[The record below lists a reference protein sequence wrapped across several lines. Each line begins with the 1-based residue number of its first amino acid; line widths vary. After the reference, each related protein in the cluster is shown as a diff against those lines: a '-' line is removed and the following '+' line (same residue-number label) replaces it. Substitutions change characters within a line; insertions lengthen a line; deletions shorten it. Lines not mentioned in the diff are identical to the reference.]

1 MAYNRQTFVD
11 GQILTAAHLNTIENN
26 IDERFKEAIVNPPT
40 ASIGQNLIVKSID
53 ESGKPIEWEASDII
67 TDETLTWEN
76 GVLRANIAET
86 VDYNIELPVKSSAV
100 SDRFV
105 ALRSGGRNLFIGT
118 RDFSGDKWENWSLA
132 QWRTADETFEGLTV
146 KKKSTA
152 WSGITQS
159 VQVKVGL
166 DYTLSAWIKC
176 TEGAQI
182 VFYGENTNRN
192 DTSVTKMCGTDWRR
206 VHMTFSPYADGNC
219 KPRFENTVEGETMY
233 ICGLKLERSNIASDW
248 SPAPTP
254 EEINALP
261 ITGGTLSGDL
271 KLTDG
276 TNQRKINIY
285 RNIDDSQ
292 YELQHSIN
300 YEGKGF
306 FSVYKNS
313 NEINMIKLGENST
326 EFSKPIAVSGGATS
340 DVATQTRENLGI
352 TDHGVTPEMYGA
364 VGTDTM
370 STETTS
376 VDAQAFKKMIN
387 SGAKRFVFETGRTY
401 HFYGV
406 LRTWSFPEGA
416 IIEGN
421 GATLKIM
428 DGAYGST
435 KTCLFT
441 FGSNSEI
448 SNLNL
453 DGATMIVN
461 GSHIRVN
468 NCHAINSRGNG
479 FTVHMSAAKENND
492 IVFDKCTSDGSNGHG
507 FAISNDQT
515 FESTV
520 NINGSHTNDI
530 RYISCVAR
538 NSNNTIADYNWSAG
552 FCVDYKGVWAEDVS
566 EDYKAYI
573 NNILYTDCVS
583 EENAESGY
591 HCEFN
596 IIESTNVVYRGCISK
611 NNGTK
616 ESPEYGAGFLYR
628 KGIIIDQCK
637 ADGCLTPIY
646 TDEIESVNDIMNIG
660 LFTDGFNYA
669 DFVTDKYSSNINRG
683 IYYYGDITS
692 NTIEQLQMKRIN
704 DTRLLTTGIDGAI
717 SDTTTGFISVAN
729 DLNYEH
735 AKILTPI
742 IPLINRGV
750 VKYGLELISQVA
762 AESPKNIQVSLVTMN
777 YNLSN
782 ISVVKST
789 SLTPPVDT
797 NSQIKFADEIAVS
810 DLSSDVAYVGIFL
823 DLLDGTTGADNSIPI
838 IKNMYIESKIEEIP
852 NDEDIIDLMLDMD
865 MMPVVRDA
873 DGSILI
879 DSDNAII
886 LI

>member
-26 IDERFKEAIVNPPT
+26 IDERFKEAIVNPAT
-40 ASIGQNLIVKSID
+40 ASIGQNLVVKSID

-86 VDYNIELPVKSSAV
+86 VDYNIDLPVKSSAV

-105 ALRSGGRNLFIGT
+105 ALHSGGRNLFIGT
-118 RDFSGDKWENWSLA
+118 RDFSGNKWENWSLT
-132 QWRTADETFEGLTV
+132 QWSNADETFEGLTV

-159 VQVKVGL
+159 VQVKAGL
-166 DYTLSAWIKC
+166 EYTLSAWIKRS
-176 TEGAQI
+176 EGAQI
-182 VFYGENTNRN
+182 IFYGENTNQN
-192 DTSVTKMCGTDWRR
+192 DTNVTDMCGTDWCR
-206 VHMTFSPYADGNC
+206 VHMTFSSYADGEC
-219 KPRFENTVEGETMY
+219 KPRFENTIEGETMY
-233 ICGLKLERSNIASDW
+233 ICGLKLERGNIASDW
-248 SPAPTP
+248 APAPTI
-254 EEINALP
+254 EEIGALP

-285 RNIDDSQ
+285 RNVGDSQ

-306 FSVYKNS
+306 LSVYKDS
-313 NEINMIKLGENST
+313 NEINMVKFGENNT
-326 EFSKPIAVSGGATS
+326 EFSKPIAVSGGAAG

-387 SGAKRFVFETGRTY
+387 SGAKRFVFEAGRTY

-421 GATLKIM
+421 GATLKVM

-461 GSHIRVN
+461 GSHIRVS

-492 IVFDKCTSDGSNGHG
+492 IVFDKCTSDGSNEHG
-507 FAISNDQT
+507 FAISNDQI

-520 NINGSHTNDI
+520 NINGSYTNDI

-538 NSNNTIADYNWSAG
+538 NSNNTIASYNWSAG

-591 HCEFN
+591 HCEFH
-596 IIESTNVVYRGCISK
+596 IIEPTNVVYRGCISK

-646 TDEIESVNDIMNIG
+646 TDEIESVNDIVNIN
-660 LFTDGFNYA
+660 LLVDGFNYSN
-669 DFVTDKYSSNINRG
+669 FVTDKYSSNINRG
-683 IYYYGDITS
+683 VYYYGDIMSSTVD
-692 NTIEQLQMKRIN
+692 QLLMKRIN
-704 DTRLLTTGIDGAI
+704 DTTLRTTGIDGAF
-717 SDTTTGFISVAN
+717 SNASTGFISVAN
-729 DLNYEH
+729 DLSYEH

-742 IPLINRGV
+742 IPLMYGRAI
-750 VKYGLELISQVA
+750 KYGLEIMSQIA
-762 AESPKNIQVSLVTMN
+762 TESPKNIQVSLVAMD

-782 ISVVKST
+782 ISMIKST

-797 NSQIKFADEIAVS
+797 NSQIKFADEITVNELPSGA
-810 DLSSDVAYVGIFL
+810 AYIGIFL
-823 DLLDGTTGADNSIPI
+823 DLLDGTTGTDNSNPI
-838 IKNMYIESKIEEIP
+838 VKNMYLLNETA
-852 NDEDIIDLMLDMD
+852 L
-865 MMPVVRDA
+865 A
-873 DGSILI
+873 
-879 DSDNAII
+879 
-886 LI
+886 